1 VQLIIQ
7 YKLSAVNQLGLVAAF
22 TAIIAKALG
31 NQNNYS
37 GKTEDH
43 HIVAE
48 NTWDECG
55 RVNHDFYLNDARE
68 VIKFHYG
75 DLDADNNKVKI
86 SKKMHKHV
94 HTTLYYFSIY
104 ANFPKKYCD
113 KDSRVKVENKLS
125 LYQTALKGVSF
136 IIDPTTGVL

>member
-1 VQLIIQ
+1 MQLIIQ

-125 LYQTALKGVSF
+125 LYQTALKGVSR
-136 IIDPTTGVL
+136 IIDPTTGV

>member
-1 VQLIIQ
+1 M
-7 YKLSAVNQLGLVAAF
+7 VAAF

-48 NTWDECG
+48 NAWDECG

-68 VIKFHYG
+68 VIIFHYG
-75 DLDADNNKVKI
+75 KIDTSDNIVTI

-104 ANFPKKYCD
+104 TNFPKKYCD
-113 KDSRVKVENKLS
+113 KDSRGKVENKLL
-125 LYQTALKGVSF
+125 LYRNALKGVSF

>member
-1 VQLIIQ
+1 MV
-7 YKLSAVNQLGLVAAF
+7 SAF
-22 TAIIAKALG
+22 TAFIAKALG
-31 NQNNYS
+31 NQNDYTDQ
-37 GKTEDH
+37 TEDH

-48 NTWDECG
+48 NAWDECG

-68 VIKFHYG
+68 VIIFHYE
-75 DLDADNNKVKI
+75 DLNNDKNIVTI

>member
-1 VQLIIQ
+1 M
-7 YKLSAVNQLGLVAAF
+7 VAAF
-22 TAIIAKALG
+22 TVIIAKALG
-31 NQNNYS
+31 NQNNYT
-37 GKTEDH
+37 KQTEDH

-48 NTWDECG
+48 NAWDEYG

-68 VIKFHYG
+68 VIIFHYEN
-75 DLDADNNKVKI
+75 LNNDKNIVTI

-104 ANFPKKYCD
+104 TNFPKKYCD

-125 LYQTALKGVSF
+125 LYKTALKGVSL
-136 IIDPTTGVL
+136 IIDPTAGV